1 MSIYRGAG
9 GAGDAVADSSSEALL
24 IRELVGE
31 AQVSATS
38 AATSATAAGNSET
51 AAATSAS
58 NAATSATNAE
68 TAETNAELA
77 ETGALAAQAAAEAA
91 QLAAETAQIAA
102 ELAETNAETAQA
114 AAEAAQLAAETA
126 QTAAELAETNAET
139 AETNAETAE
148 TNATASASA
157 ASGSASAAATSATN
171 ASNSASAASTSA
183 TNASNSASAASTS
196 ASNAATSE
204 TNASTSAST
213 ATTQAGIATTQAGLA
228 STSASNAATSE
239 TNAAASASTATTQ
252 ATNASNSATAAATSA
267 SNAATSET
275 NAANSATAAQ
285 TAETNAELAETN
297 AETAQAAAEAAQ
309 LAAETAQTAAELAE
323 TNAETAETNA
333 AASASAAATSESNA
347 ATSASNAATSETNAA
362 TSETN
367 AATSASAAATAES
380 NAAASA
386 AAAAASYDN
395 FDDRYLGAKSAAPT
409 LDNDGDALITGALYY
424 NNGTVTPA
432 DKGMYVYDGSVW
444 IAASAASEAILTV
457 FRYTATAGQTTFTG
471 ADDNS
476 LTLTYTAGSVIITV
490 NGAVME
496 VGTDVTAS
504 NGTSIVL
511 TNASNVGDE
520 VNIYAFA
527 TFNVA
532 NTYTQAEADA
542 RFFNVTGDSISGNLA
557 FTGTGNRIRGD
568 FSNGTVANRVLF
580 QTSTANT
587 GTEIGLLPN
596 GTGNYGNLN
605 LYNGSDPLNN
615 SIGRLSMQ
623 SSEFRILSANVGT
636 GTALPMTF
644 YTGGSERLRIDTSG
658 NVNIGN
664 SGTIVGAKT
673 SIYGNATVNTS
684 SLLSS
689 TGTLALSSLANGVA
703 NRCGIYMQTYD
714 ASNNPTAGTIHIAPT
729 ATSFR
734 GDFISTYMADG
745 AGGSYI
751 VNQYVPN
758 SSSTVE
764 RMRINS
770 AGQIGINIVPETQL
784 DVKVPNSGNCLRIS
798 NVSGTANYNAV
809 LFYNNGISSLA
820 GYINVSGSTTSYV
833 TSSDYRLKE
842 NIEPMTG
849 ALAKVSALKPVTY
862 KWKADGSGGQ
872 GFIAHELQEVVPDCV
887 TGEKD
892 AVDAEG
898 NPVYQG
904 IDTSFLVATLTAA
917 IQELKADLDSTKTLL
932 ADAIS
937 TVDAQAARI
946 AALEGTV

>member
-1 MSIYRGAG
+1 LSIYRGAG

-38 AATSATAAGNSET
+38 ATTSATAAGNSAS

-91 QLAAETAQIAA
+91 QAAAETAQAAAELAETNAETAETNAAASATAAQTAETGAETAQAAA

-126 QTAAELAETNAET
+126 ETNAQAAQSAAETAQTGAET

-148 TNATASASA
+148 TGA
-157 ASGSASAAATSATN
+157 
-171 ASNSASAASTSA
+171 
-183 TNASNSASAASTS
+183 
-196 ASNAATSE
+196 
-204 TNASTSAST
+204 
-213 ATTQAGIATTQAGLA
+213 L
-228 STSASNAATSE
+228 
-239 TNAAASASTATTQ
+239 
-252 ATNASNSATAAATSA
+252 
-267 SNAATSET
+267 
-275 NAANSATAAQ
+275 AAQ
-285 TAETNAELAETN
+285 T
-297 AETAQAAAEAAQ
+297 AAEAAQ

-409 LDNDGDALITGALYY
+409 LDNDGDALVAGALYY
-424 NNGTVTPA
+424 NDGTVTPA

-457 FRYTATAGQTTFTG
+457 FKYTATAGQTTFTG

-496 VGTDVTAS
+496 VGTDVTAT

-511 TNASNVGDE
+511 TSASNVGDE

-542 RFFNVTGDSISGNLA
+542 RFFNVTGDSISGNLT
-557 FTGTGNRIRGD
+557 FTGTGNRITGD
-568 FSNGTVANRVLF
+568 FSNATAANRVVF
-580 QTSTANT
+580 QSSTTNGNT
-587 GTEIGLLPN
+587 VIDVIPN
-596 GTGNYGNLN
+596 GTATTTSFILN
-605 LYNGSDPLNN
+605 TDSAITNGSFAQVLGANN
-615 SIGRLSMQ
+615 EIS
-623 SSEFRILSANVGT
+623 FRSGIRGT
-636 GTALPMTF
+636 GSYQPMTF

-658 NVNIGN
+658 SVGIGTSTLAPN
-664 SGTIVGAKT
+664 SLTLNNTRPLVWLNSSGTVSGGTTGTQLLKFSDNNFYIDNYDSAAIIFRRNSFTESMRIDSSGNLFVGYTTGGSSTSGVVRAVGYNCKT
-673 SIYGNATVNTS
+673 GFSGALTVNGFNINW
-684 SLLSS
+684 
-689 TGTLALSSLANGVA
+689 TGSAQLWIDNTNV
-703 NRCGIYMQTYD
+703 
-714 ASNNPTAGTIHIAPT
+714 GTIT
-729 ATSFR
+729 LT
-734 GDFISTYMADG
+734 
-745 AGGSYI
+745 
-751 VNQYVPN
+751 
-758 SSSTVE
+758 
-764 RMRINS
+764 
-770 AGQIGINIVPETQL
+770 
-784 DVKVPNSGNCLRIS
+784 
-798 NVSGTANYNAV
+798 
-809 LFYNNGISSLA
+809 
-820 GYINVSGSTTSYV
+820 
-833 TSSDYRLKE
+833 SDYRVKR
-842 NIEPMTG
+842 NIETLTTP
-849 ALAKVSALKPVTY
+849 ALERLMALRPVTY
-862 KWKADGSGGQ
+862 QMADYGNLYKAGEEIKE
-872 GFIAHELQEVVPDCV
+872 GFIAHEVQEVIPSGAEGV
-887 TGEKD
+887 KD
-892 AVDAEG
+892 DENQIQSLRVDA
-898 NPVYQG
+898 
-904 IDTSFLVATLTAA
+904 ILAVAVKA
-917 IQELKADLDSTKTLL
+917 IQELKA
-932 ADAIS
+932 